1 MAGADEHFML
11 EVKARSGPARSVRWT
26 NGELRCD
33 TPNIICSSDAS
44 LCPKLAELSVDPNA
58 DDGVVKLKGLP
69 VFSVP
74 SSFYP
79 PLSYLRHDP
88 SFQDVKGENSLVLSG
103 EVRTGRDIPEH
114 KFEVAV
120 LGNAFEM
127 RRDARSFTRSLVELR
142 RLVGNKRLI
151 YAPGMMDVSNLAL
164 LAYMGVDLFDDSL
177 IGALASRGKISCPE
191 GPLDADEASWMISS
205 SQGSDVLGASL
216 GNAWNELNLVRHAIK
231 KERLR
236 ELVEIRV
243 HASPWMVSALRIFDE
258 EHYDFQEER
267 YPVVGPRFYANA
279 KQSLFR
285 PDVLR
290 YRRRILERY
299 QRPEHKRI
307 LLLIPCSAK
316 KPYYTSKSHQTFR
329 RVIQSVSNYDLVHEM
344 IVTSPLG
351 IVPREL
357 ELFYP
362 AAQYDIP
369 VTGHWDREEVAMVQE
384 MVLHLVAQKYDHVIC
399 HLGDEGEFVKPVVDC
414 IDTAGSNPGSKDS
427 LNRLQEKLSELCSS
441 YPRVPFGEDRQRT
454 MAAVARFQF
463 GPEAGVLV
471 DGCKVSGS
479 FPYSRMV
486 QGDKQMGMLTPER
499 GMISLTLE
507 GAERILGKGL
517 GWVRVGDF
525 KMEGNLFA
533 VGVSDADPNIRI
545 GDEVALVRGD
555 KVVGV
560 GVAMMFGREMKDS
573 ARGEAVRV
581 RHALKN

>member
-1 MAGADEHFML
+1 
-11 EVKARSGPARSVRWT
+11 
-26 NGELRCD
+26 
-33 TPNIICSSDAS
+33 
-44 LCPKLAELSVDPNA
+44 
-58 DDGVVKLKGLP
+58 
-69 VFSVP
+69 
-74 SSFYP
+74 
-79 PLSYLRHDP
+79 
-88 SFQDVKGENSLVLSG
+88 
-103 EVRTGRDIPEH
+103 
-114 KFEVAV
+114 
-120 LGNAFEM
+120 
-127 RRDARSFTRSLVELR
+127 
-142 RLVGNKRLI
+142 
-151 YAPGMMDVSNLAL
+151 
-164 LAYMGVDLFDDSL
+164 
-177 IGALASRGKISCPE
+177 
-191 GPLDADEASWMISS
+191 
-205 SQGSDVLGASL
+205 
-216 GNAWNELNLVRHAIK
+216 
-231 KERLR
+231 
-236 ELVEIRV
+236 
-243 HASPWMVSALRIFDE
+243 
-258 EHYDFQEER
+258 
-267 YPVVGPRFYANA
+267 
-279 KQSLFR
+279 
-285 PDVLR
+285 
-290 YRRRILERY
+290 
-299 QRPEHKRI
+299 
-307 LLLIPCSAK
+307 
-316 KPYYTSKSHQTFR
+316 
-329 RVIQSVSNYDLVHEM
+329 VHEM

-399 HLGDEGEFVKPVVDC
+399 HLGDEGEFVRPVVDC

-427 LNRLQEKLSELCSS
+427 LNRLQEKLSELCAS
-441 YPRVPFGEDRQRT
+441 YPRVAFGEDRQRT

-463 GPEAGVLV
+463 GPEAGTLV

-545 GDEVALVRGD
+545 GDEVALVRGE

-581 RHALKN
+581 RHALKM